1 MLGLRPRYAAE
12 PIMGASGLISGMAAA
27 DGLLVCPE
35 NREGYDAGELVM
47 VELFR

>member
-1 MLGLRPRYAAE
+1 
-12 PIMGASGLISGMAAA
+12 MGASGLISGMAAA